1 MSFHRPTRSLSV
13 FREKYIFTADTCY
26 CTKKVLHLSV
36 IIKKE
41 SFIVVIKFGLS
52 GLLSWSVS
60 GYAHPGDRG
69 GGDCHI

>member
-1 MSFHRPTRSLSV
+1 MNDLEFLDT
-13 FREKYIFTADTCY
+13 DTCY

-36 IIKKE
+36 IINKE

-60 GYAHPGDRG
+60 GYAHSGEG
-69 GGDCHI
+69 GTAK